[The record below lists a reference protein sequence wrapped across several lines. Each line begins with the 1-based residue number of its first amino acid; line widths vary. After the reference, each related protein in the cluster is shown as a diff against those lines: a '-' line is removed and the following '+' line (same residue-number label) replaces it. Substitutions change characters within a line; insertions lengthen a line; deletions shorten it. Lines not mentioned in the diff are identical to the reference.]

1 MNFICD
7 FSFGTNYAKMML
19 GGKMEKIKVRLN
31 TDLTQYG
38 EGLKKGIEGY
48 TIGNYGVWSRANDNF
63 VGVCFPGVQTLDVLW
78 KSLDIIDED
87 FLKRREE
94 EKKKFLEELK
104 TATEVEKHVGPYGG
118 FRYLSYRCGKSHVS
132 NHFKA
137 EALEIEKILRS
148 YGIEIKEVV
157 DK

>member
-1 MNFICD
+1 MV
-7 FSFGTNYAKMML
+7 L

-31 TDLTQYG
+31 TDLTRYG
-38 EGLKKGIEGY
+38 EGLKAGIEGY
-48 TIGNYGVWSRANDNF
+48 TIGNYGSWSHGSDRF
-63 VGVCFPGVQTLDVLW
+63 VGVCFPGIQTLDVLW
-78 KSLDIIDED
+78 KSLDIIDDD

-118 FRYLSYRCGKSHVS
+118 FKYLSYRCGNSHVS
-132 NHFKA
+132 NHFKT

-148 YGIEIKEVV
+148 YGIAIKEVV
-157 DK
+157 DR

>member
-1 MNFICD
+1 
-7 FSFGTNYAKMML
+7 
-19 GGKMEKIKVRLN
+19 MEKIKVRLN

-118 FRYLSYRCGKSHVS
+118 FRYLSYRCGNSHVS